1 MKTIEKFYGI
11 FLPIL
16 LLITLP
22 LIVGHQPAFAEN
34 PELSTVVFYV
44 GWYDVGKAA
53 LEGLEGIKR
62 IDKGFHNSKEIN
74 TVYYEASKIT
84 IEEMEDALRK
94 AGTYQGTVK

>member
-1 MKTIEKFYGI
+1 MKTIEKFYGL

-44 GWYDVGKAA
+44 G
-53 LEGLEGIKR
+53 
-62 IDKGFHNSKEIN
+62 
-74 TVYYEASKIT
+74 
-84 IEEMEDALRK
+84 
-94 AGTYQGTVK
+94 